1 MDQEQESPKVKVSDR
16 RRFSADGEPLE
27 ETETEPVK
35 QASEGSSSEDETT
48 APEPPPPESS
58 EADATAGESSTGAS
72 PPPESAGAETA
83 PESPKAHTASGE
95 SSAAAPFPPESAE
108 TDTTASARQGTPPLP
123 PASFETLVLSLGM
136 QAQFEL
142 GFGGQPD
149 QEPPNLDVARHSI
162 DMLGVLK
169 EKTKGNLSMSE
180 DRLLENTLTELRFR
194 YVQVVGEINKQAKA

>member
-1 MDQEQESPKVKVSDR
+1 MDQEEESPKVKVSDR

-27 ETETEPVK
+27 ETETEPVP
-35 QASEGSSSEDETT
+35 QAAEGSSSADETA
-48 APEPPPPESS
+48 APEPPPPEPS
-58 EADATAGESSTGAS
+58 EA
-72 PPPESAGAETA
+72 
-83 PESPKAHTASGE
+83 
-95 SSAAAPFPPESAE
+95 
-108 TDTTASARQGTPPLP
+108 DTTASARQGTPPLP

-169 EKTKGNLSMSE
+169 EKTKGNLSLSE

>member
-16 RRFSADGEPLE
+16 RRFSAEGEPLE
-27 ETETEPVK
+27 AADTEPVQ
-35 QASEGSSSEDETT
+35 QASEGSSTADETS
-48 APEPPPPESS
+48 APEPPPPESA
-58 EADATAGESSTGAS
+58 EA
-72 PPPESAGAETA
+72 
-83 PESPKAHTASGE
+83 
-95 SSAAAPFPPESAE
+95 
-108 TDTTASARQGTPPLP
+108 DTTASEGRGTPPLP
-123 PASFETLVLSLGM
+123 PASFETLVLSFGM

-142 GFGGQPD
+142 GFGGQAD

-169 EKTKGNLSMSE
+169 EKTKGNLSLSE

>member
-1 MDQEQESPKVKVSDR
+1 MDQEQEPPKVKASDR

-35 QASEGSSSEDETT
+35 QASEGSSSADETT
-48 APEPPPPESS
+48 APEP
-58 EADATAGESSTGAS
+58 

-95 SSAAAPFPPESAE
+95 SSAAAPFPPESSEADP
-108 TDTTASARQGTPPLP
+108 TSSAGRGPSQLP

-136 QAQFEL
+136 QAQLEL
-142 GFGGQPD
+142 GFGGQAD